1 MVKQSLGFNKKRK
14 STRFLRLFIGI
25 VVVAVVVFV
34 ISWFVRLPIF
44 VINSIQINGADSD
57 IAPLLQT
64 AADKTLEGNYMGI
77 FSRRSIITY
86 PRSGLAKNLKD
97 ISPRIDS
104 VIVHADGL
112 HQILI
117 AVIEKTP
124 SVIAC
129 PELPDFDNHSLTG
142 CYLVDK
148 NGFAFQNVPD
158 SYPQTYARFYA
169 PDATLGSFVAS
180 SSRFSQ
186 LQNAYD
192 TVSQKGINVQGILI
206 KPGYE
211 YEMYVKG
218 KSDMTVIYFNEAQ
231 PIMKEISNLITF
243 WSNGVVASSSSSS
256 SPSSLEYIDV
266 RYGSNIFYR

>member
-1 MVKQSLGFNKKRK
+1 ML
-14 STRFLRLFIGI
+14 
-25 VVVAVVVFV
+25 VAVVIFV
-34 ISWFVRLPIF
+34 ISWFVRLPTF

-57 IAPLLQT
+57 IAPLLQI

-86 PRSGLAKNLKD
+86 PRSALVKNLMNL
-97 ISPRIDS
+97 SPRIDS

-124 SVIAC
+124 SAIAC

-158 SYPQTYARFYA
+158 SYPQTFDHFYA
-169 PDATLGSFVAS
+169 PAAILGSFIAS
-180 SSRFSQ
+180 STRFSQ

-192 TVSQKGINVQGILI
+192 IVSQNGINVQGILI
-206 KPGYE
+206 KPDYE

-218 KSDMTVIYFNEAQ
+218 KSDMTVIYFNEVQ
-231 PIMKEISNLITF
+231 PILKEISNLITF
-243 WSNGVVASSSSSS
+243 WSNSAVASSST
-256 SPSSLEYIDV
+256 SSLEYVDV